1 MEADFKVVIQG
12 PPVVDENLVQ
22 ILFGTDV
29 KGLAAQISS
38 GKWDHVINSSKE
50 GSDDG
55 ELPSAVQD

>member
-38 GKWDHVINSSKE
+38 GKWDHVINSSE

-55 ELPSAVQD
+55 KLPSAVQD

>member
-38 GKWDHVINSSKE
+38 GKWDHVINSSEDNPAHQEPQK
-50 GSDDG
+50 
-55 ELPSAVQD
+55 